1 MLILLTCSWHR
12 CAVLVI
18 ICYQIQD
25 VRDMDIAVADKEAE
39 IAAYEAAAN
48 KKSADIQSAI
58 DTTVV
63 D

>member
-1 MLILLTCSWHR
+1 
-12 CAVLVI
+12 
-18 ICYQIQD
+18 
-25 VRDMDIAVADKEAE
+25 MDIAVADKEAE

-63 D
+63 YCSNSFKSLQFLLLKSLSL